1 MRSFSRFI
9 SVVMIFGV
17 FLFAR
22 PAEAGLLSFIGD
34 LFKGEETK
42 QTATVANSQTMLVLE
57 AATNSDPQAGVGGA
71 ENTYAENSALVPV
84 TGPMGSIADV
94 TIEEHK
100 SDQISLY
107 IVRKGDTL
115 SGIAKLFNVSKNTIV
130 WANDELRNGGALKPG
145 MMLAILP
152 VDGIKYKVQKG
163 DTVVG
168 IAKKYKA
175 DKDEII
181 AFNDIDVEAG
191 LTVGSEI
198 IIPDGE
204 IEAPKSSGGYIPP
217 ASLDKT
223 YAGYYL
229 RPLVGG
235 RHTQGLHGH
244 NGIDLGAPTGTPV
257 LASATGDVILARSSG
272 WNGGY
277 GRYIVIQHPNGTQTL
292 YAHLSGLEVGVGWHV
307 IQGQVI
313 GYVGN
318 TGKSTGPHLHFEIR
332 GGPRNPF

>member
-1 MRSFSRFI
+1 
-9 SVVMIFGV
+9 MIFFGV
-17 FLFAR
+17 FVFTR

-34 LFKGEETK
+34 LFKGSEIK
-42 QTATVANSQTMLVLE
+42 QTEVVVNSQTMLILE
-57 AATNSDPQAGVGGA
+57 ATKSSDLQAGVGGA
-71 ENTYAENSALVPV
+71 ENTYADASALVPV
-84 TGPMGSIADV
+84 TGPLGSIADV
-94 TIEEHK
+94 ALEEHK

-115 SGIAKLFNVSKNTIV
+115 SGIAKLFNVHKNTIV
-130 WANDELRNGGALKPG
+130 WANDELRNGGALSPG

-163 DTVVG
+163 DTVAK

-181 AFNDIDVEAG
+181 AFNDINIDES
-191 LTVGSEI
+191 LEVGSEI

-204 IEAPKSSGGYIPP
+204 VEAPQSSGGYIPP
-217 ASLDKT
+217 TSGDKT

-235 RHTQGLHGH
+235 RKTQGLHGR
-244 NGIDLGAPTGTPV
+244 NGVDLGGVPIDTPV
-257 LASATGDVILARSSG
+257 LASASGDIIIARSSG

-277 GRYIVIQHPNGTQTL
+277 GKYIVIQHPNGTQTL
-292 YAHLSGLEVGVGWHV
+292 YGHLNGLEVGVGWHV
-307 IQGQVI
+307 VQGQVI
-313 GYVGN
+313 GYLGN
-318 TGKSTGPHLHFEIR
+318 TGKSTGKHLHFEIR

>member
-1 MRSFSRFI
+1 M
-9 SVVMIFGV
+9 
-17 FLFAR
+17 
-22 PAEAGLLSFIGD
+22 
-34 LFKGEETK
+34 
-42 QTATVANSQTMLVLE
+42 NSQTMPILE
-57 AATNSDPQAGVGGA
+57 AVANSDPQAGVGGA

-94 TIEEHK
+94 MEEKYK
-100 SDQISLY
+100 SNQISLY
-107 IVRKGDTL
+107 VVRKGDTL

-130 WANDELRNGGALKPG
+130 WANDELKNGGALQPG

-152 VDGIKYKVQKG
+152 VDGVKYKVQKG
-163 DTVVG
+163 DTVVS
-168 IAKKYKA
+168 IAKKFKA
-175 DKDEII
+175 DKDEIVV
-181 AFNDIDVEAG
+181 FNDINIDAG
-191 LTVGSEI
+191 LEVGSEI

-204 IEAPKSSGGYIPP
+204 AEAPKSSGSYIPP
-217 ASLDKT
+217 ASGDKT

-235 RHTQGLHGH
+235 RKTQGIHGR
-244 NGIDLGAPTGTPV
+244 NAVDLAAPTGTPI
-257 LASATGDVILARSSG
+257 LASAAGDVIIAKNSG

-277 GRYIVIQHPNGTQTL
+277 GKYIVIQHPNGTQTL
-292 YAHLSGLEVGVGWHV
+292 YAHLSGFEVGVGWHV

-318 TGKSTGPHLHFEIR
+318 TGKSTGPHVHFEIR